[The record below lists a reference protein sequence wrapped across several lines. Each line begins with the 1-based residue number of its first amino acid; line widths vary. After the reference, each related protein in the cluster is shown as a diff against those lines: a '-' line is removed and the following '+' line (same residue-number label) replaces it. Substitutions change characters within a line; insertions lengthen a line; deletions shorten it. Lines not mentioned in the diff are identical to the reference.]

1 MGSVSTFLSLSL
13 PYLASTKLPFTEPE
27 FYVWAFCAGFN
38 VAMVFAFA
46 VKSVESKF
54 VNKLFEMEA
63 FDSGRAI
70 TICQTGIKNSALLRF
85 LLRDKSS
92 LRNVILLANS
102 EMQNEINE
110 NDSCENESDVD
121 RNETQNAVTESD
133 SCENESDVDHNE
145 TQNAVTESDSCENV
159 SDVDRSETRNETVNE
174 DNNKDVTDADHSDL
188 KVKHGERQKVD
199 FDKAKFYIS
208 KQKLDRATS
217 LKKGAIK
224 WYLLPVFCA
233 VSIGL
238 AIGVCYIL
246 PIILNW

>member
-133 SCENESDVDHNE
+133 SCEN
-145 TQNAVTESDSCENV
+145 V

>member
-1 MGSVSTFLSLSL
+1 MGSVSTFLSFSL

-38 VAMVFAFA
+38 VAMIFAFA

-70 TICQTGIKNSALLRF
+70 TILQAGVKSSSLLRF
-85 LLRDKSS
+85 LLREKST
-92 LRNVILLANS
+92 LRNVILLADDKI
-102 EMQNEINE
+102 QN
-110 NDSCENESDVD
+110 V
-121 RNETQNAVTESD
+121 AV
-133 SCENESDVDHNE
+133 
-145 TQNAVTESDSCENV
+145 VTAGGEGA
-159 SDVDRSETRNETVNE
+159 
-174 DNNKDVTDADHSDL
+174 KDGKIEGDEKAGS
-188 KVKHGERQKVD
+188 KEKID
-199 FDKAKFYIS
+199 FDKAKFYINE
-208 KQKLDRATS
+208 QKLDRATS

-233 VSIGL
+233 VSICL
-238 AIGVCYIL
+238 AIGVCYLL

>member
-1 MGSVSTFLSLSL
+1 MGSVSTFLSFSL

-38 VAMVFAFA
+38 VAMIFAFA

-70 TICQTGIKNSALLRF
+70 SISQTGIKNSALLRF

-102 EMQNEINE
+102 EMQN
-110 NDSCENESDVD
+110 
-121 RNETQNAVTESD
+121 AVTE
-133 SCENESDVDHNE
+133 N
-145 TQNAVTESDSCENV
+145 DSCENV
-159 SDVDRSETRNETVNE
+159 SDVDHSETQNAVTENDSYENESDVDRRETRNETVSK
-174 DNNKDVTDADHSDL
+174 DNSKDVTDGGHKDL
-188 KVKHGERQKVD
+188 SAGQDENQKVD
-199 FDKAKFYIS
+199 FDKAKFYINE
-208 KQKLDRATS
+208 KKLDRATS

-238 AIGVCYIL
+238 AIGVCYLL

>member
-70 TICQTGIKNSALLRF
+70 TISQTGIKNSALLRF

-121 RNETQNAVTESD
+121 
-133 SCENESDVDHNE
+133 HNE

-159 SDVDRSETRNETVNE
+159 SDVERSETRNETVNE

-224 WYLLPVFCA
+224 WYLLPVFCVA
-233 VSIGL
+233 SIGL

>member
-70 TICQTGIKNSALLRF
+70 TVNQTGIKNSALLRF

-110 NDSCENESDVD
+110 NY
-121 RNETQNAVTESD
+121 

-145 TQNAVTESDSCENV
+145 TQNTVTESDSCENV
-159 SDVDRSETRNETVNE
+159 SDVDRSEARNETVNE

>member
-1 MGSVSTFLSLSL
+1 MGFSTFLSLSL

-70 TICQTGIKNSALLRF
+70 TISQTGIKNSALLRF

-110 NDSCENESDVD
+110 NDSCENK
-121 RNETQNAVTESD
+121 
-133 SCENESDVDHNE
+133 SDVDHNE